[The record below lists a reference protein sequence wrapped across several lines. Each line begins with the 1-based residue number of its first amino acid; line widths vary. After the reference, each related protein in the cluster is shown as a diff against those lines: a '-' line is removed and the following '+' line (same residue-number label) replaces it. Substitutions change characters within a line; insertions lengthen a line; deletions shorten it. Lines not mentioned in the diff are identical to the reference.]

1 MKRRTENGTPKGS
14 PTKWEVKRKAESGEL
29 RADNGDLSPFTF
41 HLSALLLLLLVS
53 SCTSKKK
60 LVSPMAH
67 AASYEWMSAKMNGEL
82 KTENTETTL
91 SFTGSLRMRRDS
103 TIWISASAL
112 MGIENLRALI
122 TRDSVVLINRMEQ
135 TYLAEPLSTV
145 EIAMG
150 TPSFQELQ
158 STLLGN
164 GTSEH
169 VEIQYGPY
177 TAKIQYS
184 DIHWDEPTTFP
195 MKINKKYERMKLK
208 P

>member
-1 MKRRTENGTPKGS
+1 MKRRTENG
-14 PTKWEVKRKAESGEL
+14 KRKNESGQ
-29 RADNGDLSPFTF
+29 RGKFSVFRFPF
-41 HLSALLLLLLVS
+41 SVMLLLLLVS

-67 AASYEWMSAKMNGEL
+67 AASYEWMSAKINGEL
-82 KTENTETTL
+82 ITENADSTIRSPFSVL
-91 SFTGSLRMRRDS
+91 RFTGSLRMRRDS

-135 TYLAEPLSTV
+135 TYLAEPLSVMEETL
-145 EIAMG
+145 G
-150 TPSFQELQ
+150 TPSLQELQ
-158 STLLGN
+158 SMLLGN

-177 TAKIQYS
+177 SVKIRYA
-184 DIHWDEPTTFP
+184 DIRWDEPTTFP
-195 MKINKKYERMKLK
+195 IKINPKYERMRPK